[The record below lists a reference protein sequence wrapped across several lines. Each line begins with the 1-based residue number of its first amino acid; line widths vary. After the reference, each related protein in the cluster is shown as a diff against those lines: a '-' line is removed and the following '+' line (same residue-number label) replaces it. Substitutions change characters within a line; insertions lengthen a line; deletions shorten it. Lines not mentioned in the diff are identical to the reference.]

1 MPVSI
6 TPENFEQEIVKAT
19 KPVIIDVFATWCGPC
34 QQMTPIFDELEQ
46 ELGSKYTFAQL
57 NVDEAREISIKY
69 GVTTVPTF
77 IFVQNNVVKG
87 KESGYMD
94 KESLKELIEQMFQ

>member
-1 MPVSI
+1 MAISI
-6 TPENFEQEIVKAT
+6 TPENFETVVVKAT

-34 QQMTPIFDELEQ
+34 QQMAPVFEELSQ
-46 ELGSKYTFAQL
+46 EWGDKYVFAKL
-57 NVDEAREISIKY
+57 NVDEARDLSIAY

-77 IFVQNNVVKG
+77 IFIQNNVVKG

-94 KESLKELIEQMFQ
+94 KESLQELIVSMFA

>member
-1 MPVSI
+1 MPISI
-6 TPENFEQEIVKAT
+6 TPENFEKEVVKAT

-34 QQMTPIFDELEQ
+34 QQMAPIFDELEK
-46 ELGSKYTFAQL
+46 ELGSKYTFAKL
-57 NVDEAREISIKY
+57 NVDEARELSIHY

-77 IFVQNNVVKG
+77 VFVQNNVVKG

-94 KESLKELIEQMFQ
+94 KEALQELIGKMF